1 MTFRQRFII
10 IASSISDDELK
21 DLLNET
27 TADAP
32 EPLYLT
38 VGEWLI
44 RSSLSFN
51 AKELKCRTLNQRTAK
66 LIRRFNALEPI
77 RTFRVLIRYT
87 GGRKGKRKKKPS
99 LHVFVCRSY
108 RVTPGVRGVRSL
120 LPKRECNFYKH
131 TTSSVISRFFG
142 EDGELS
148 SAVESLIKTKG
159 IPDDGTDLPSFYDKD
174 RKGTFVGLY
183 ATYVKLDKN
192 GMATLESLII
202 QFLKNHYY
210 GK

>member
-1 MTFRQRFII
+1 MILLRQRVII
-10 IASSISDDELK
+10 VASSISDDELK

-44 RSSLSFN
+44 RPSLSFN
-51 AKELKCRTLNQRTAK
+51 AEELKCRTINQRTAK
-66 LIRRFNALEPI
+66 VIRRINALEPI
-77 RTFRVLIRYT
+77 NTFRVLIRYT
-87 GGRKGKRKKKPS
+87 GGRKAKGKKPS
-99 LHVFVCRSY
+99 LHIFLCISY
-108 RVTPGVRGVRSL
+108 RVSPGVRGVRNL
-120 LPKRECNFYKH
+120 LPERECNFYKY
-131 TTSSVISRFFG
+131 TTASVISRFFG

-148 SAVESLIKTKG
+148 SAVESLINTKG
-159 IPDDGTDLPSFYDKD
+159 IPDDGTDLLSFYDKD
-174 RKGTFVGLY
+174 RKGTYVGLY
-183 ATYVKLDKN
+183 ATPVKLDKN

-202 QFLKNHYY
+202 KFLKNHYY